1 MSKQKSILID
11 KSFLFAIRTVK
22 LFQHL
27 SGQKKEFVLSKQL
40 LKSGT
45 SIGANIREAFNAES
59 KNDFIHKLAIAQ
71 KESDET
77 CYWLEL
83 LSATQ
88 FLSEEEF
95 NSISK
100 DSIELLKLLRSSIL
114 TAKQNLKK
122 THS

>member
-1 MSKQKSILID
+1 MSNGKSILID
-11 KSFLFAIRTVK
+11 KSFLFAIRMVK

-27 SGQKKEFVLSKQL
+27 SGHKKEFVLSKQL
-40 LKSGT
+40 LRSGT
-45 SIGANIREAFNAES
+45 SIGANIREEFNAES

-83 LSATQ
+83 LSATE
-88 FLSEEEF
+88 FLSEKEF
-95 NSISK
+95 NSVSK
-100 DSIELLKLLRSSIL
+100 DSIELVKLIRSSIL

-122 THS
+122 FNS